1 MNKEDWGGVFPAVTT
16 KFKENGDID
25 LEASAKHIEILIK
38 AGVHGMVVCGTVGE
52 GGSLT
57 YSEKIDLVGKAAEVC
72 RDQVPLLIGVAE
84 TTTRQAIQLTQDAQ
98 KAGADGIM
106 LLPGMQYTS
115 DRKET
120 LHHFRTVARETDLP
134 VMIYN
139 NPPAYNVDTTPDMFT
154 ALADQMNIVAVKES
168 SGDIRR
174 TTDIIRRTGDRYRM
188 FVGIDDLAVEGFAAG
203 ADGWVAGL
211 VCAFPKE
218 TLLLYDL
225 LQADRMD
232 DACYVYEWFLPLLQL
247 DTSAKLVQN
256 IKLAETMVGLGN
268 ENVRAP
274 RLPLSGDEREEVTGI
289 IQNALD
295 SRSQLD
301 QLFSEETV

>member
-1 MNKEDWGGVFPAVTT
+1 MEKEGWEGVFPAITT
-16 KFKENGDID
+16 KFKENGEID
-25 LEASAKHIEILIK
+25 LDSSAKHMEILMK

-52 GGSLT
+52 GGSLL
-57 YSEKIDLVGKAAEVC
+57 YEEKVSLVQKSAEVC
-72 RDQVPLLIGVAE
+72 SDKIPLLIGVAE
-84 TTTRQAIQLTQDAQ
+84 TTTREAIRLA
-98 KAGADGIM
+98 KSAREAGAKGIM

-120 LHHFRTVARETDLP
+120 LHHFRSVARETDLP

-139 NPPAYNVDTTPDMFT
+139 NPPAYQVDTTPDMFT
-154 ALADQMNIVAVKES
+154 ALADQMNIVAIKES

-174 TTDIIRRTGDRYRM
+174 ITEIIRRTGDRYKM
-188 FVGIDDLAVEGFAAG
+188 FVGIDDLAVEGFSAG

-218 TLLLYDL
+218 TLLLYNL

-232 DACYVYEWFLPLLQL
+232 DACFVYEWFLPLLQL
-247 DTSAKLVQN
+247 DTSVKLVQN

-268 ENVRAP
+268 ENIRAP
-274 RLPLSGDEREEVTGI
+274 RLPLTGEEREEVTAT

-301 QLFSEETV
+301 PLFSEETV

>member
-1 MNKEDWGGVFPAVTT
+1 MDKEDWGGVFPAITT
-16 KFKENGDID
+16 KFKENGDLD
-25 LEASAKHIEILIK
+25 LDATAKHMEILIK

-52 GGSLT
+52 GGSLLRE
-57 YSEKIDLVGKAAEVC
+57 EKLDLVRRASDVC
-72 RDQVPLLIGVAE
+72 QGEVPLCMGVAE
-84 TTTRQAIQLTQDAQ
+84 TTTRGAILLTKEAE
-98 KAGADGIM
+98 KAGANGIM
-106 LLPGMQYTS
+106 LLPGMQYDS

-120 LHHFRTVARETDLP
+120 LNHFRSVSQETDLSI
-134 VMIYN
+134 MLYN
-139 NPPAYNVDTTPDMFT
+139 NPPAYKVDTTPDMFT
-154 ALADQMNIVAVKES
+154 ALADQMNIVAIKES

-174 TTDIIRRTGDRYRM
+174 MTEIIRRTGDRYRM

-218 TLLLYDL
+218 TLLLYNL

-232 DACYVYEWFLPLLQL
+232 DACFVYEWFLPLLQL
-247 DTSAKLVQN
+247 DTSSKLVQN
-256 IKLAETMVGLGN
+256 IKLAESMLGLGN

-274 RLPLSGDEREEVTGI
+274 RLPLSGNEREEVTGI

-301 QLFSEETV
+301 AFFAEETV